1 MIELLIT
8 IFTGGGAVGLGS
20 IFKMVAGFVDSR
32 NQAKELREH
41 RKILKE
47 TKDSESALAFQKE
60 VFGDTKVGMFARCT
74 RRMLALIGVSTL
86 AIGTLHC
93 TLFPADPFIT
103 LGSVATG
110 GEGTKPIWSAL
121 WGFLEIHGSDKP
133 IYLTLGHVALMNF
146 IGFQM
151 ILGYYFTPGG
161 RK

>member
-20 IFKMVAGFVDSR
+20 IFKMVAGFVDSK
-32 NQAKELREH
+32 NQARELSEH
-41 RKILKE
+41 RKILAK
-47 TKDSESALAFQKE
+47 TRDSETALAFQKE
-60 VFGDTKVGMFARCT
+60 AFGDNQVGLFARST

-110 GEGTKPIWSAL
+110 GEGLKSYS
-121 WGFLEIHGSDKP
+121 FLFGIIEIPQRDKP
-133 IYLTLGHVALMNF
+133 ICLSLGHVALMNF